1 VLKKNL
7 EEILFFTVAV
17 TYMLLI
23 TFSRFLED
31 INIIVLVVM
40 LIWMNRLVKKNN

>member
-1 VLKKNL
+1 MLKKNF

-23 TFSRFLED
+23 TFSRLLED